1 MGPSP
6 SVGRR
11 LLSTSAQGAGQA
23 KRKRQAR
30 KSKARNW
37 TVPSAP
43 STQPSE
49 MWPGVWFPSSGRPKR
64 KSELAAG
71 GLLHWPS
78 HQTQY
83 LKTEMLDDKEPHPT
97 YYRQHPIT
105 INDKLSQIFL
115 VLFYKPLFGRKSMP
129 QERIREGICRGW
141 EVRVGRKP
149 QLVFWSCP
157 PPKNTLNALSQII
170 ASIQSNYFN
179 QILKWQRLAF
189 QE

>member
-1 MGPSP
+1 MRFREGKGRDKDGIASINSSPSVGPSP

-43 STQPSE
+43 STQPGE

-105 INDKLSQIFL
+105 INDKLSQYS
-115 VLFYKPLFGRKSMP
+115 LFFFTNHYLGERVCPRKGL
-129 QERIREGICRGW
+129 RREFAGAGKYGW
-141 EVRVGRKP
+141 GGNH
-149 QLVFWSCP
+149 S
-157 PPKNTLNALSQII
+157 
-170 ASIQSNYFN
+170 
-179 QILKWQRLAF
+179 
-189 QE
+189 